1 MRSPRLFHHPQRCPR
16 RRSLT
21 TLLRGGVLCAA
32 LTAPAALAQ
41 SVPPVSLP
49 PSLDPNRLEQRFDR
63 PVTPQSLP
71 EIEMPAPEKAPPPTD
86 AERVKLTLTE
96 LQISGNSVYD
106 ADALSPLWR
115 DLLNRPVTLADLYA
129 VRDAITSKYRSDGYV
144 LSQAIVPAQR
154 IRNGVVRLEVVEGY
168 VNAVVIQGDA
178 TDRLGLLRRMGDKIT
193 QSRPL
198 RMADM
203 ERYVLLADD
212 LPGVAVKTV
221 LEASPDTP
229 GASQLTMTLERT
241 PVDGSLTLD
250 NRGTRS
256 VGPIQATGTL
266 NVEDQAGL
274 FERTT
279 LQAIG
284 TQQWRELRYLDLGQS
299 VPIDAEGTTLSYGVR
314 RSWSRPGDSVRPL
327 ELDSLTSSVRV
338 GLSHPFLRS
347 RAETLRGEVS
357 VTYRN
362 SRTTALSNLL
372 SEDRLRIVSADLS
385 YDVSDSWDGT
395 NVVSLQLS
403 KGLDILHSTRSGS
416 AGLTR
421 SGGRSDFRK
430 ANLTAQRNQK
440 LGDAHILVLAGE
452 AQYSPDELLSS
463 EEFGVGGKAYGRAF
477 DSSEISGDSGFSL
490 RAELQRI
497 LEVSSGG
504 PDYAMI
510 YGFGDYGA
518 VWNYE
523 SGSRHGRRS
532 LASAGVGV
540 RFGLLQH
547 IDASLELAKPF
558 IAVPTSTLDRG
569 ARVFFTLSTRF

>member
-1 MRSPRLFHHPQRCPR
+1 MRRPRLSRPRPSRCGLPAALLLA
-16 RRSLT
+16 SLC
-21 TLLRGGVLCAA
+21 GG
-32 LTAPAALAQ
+32 LTAPTALAQ
-41 SVPPVSLP
+41 TAPPVVLP
-49 PSLDPNRLEQRFDR
+49 PSLDPNRLEQRFER
-63 PVTPQSLP
+63 PLTPQSLP
-71 EIEMPAPEKAPPPTD
+71 EIEMPAPEKAPPPKD
-86 AERVKLTLTE
+86 AERITLTLTE

-106 ADALSPLWR
+106 VETLSPLWR
-115 DLLNRPVTLADLYA
+115 DLLNRPATLADLYG
-129 VRDAITSKYRSDGYV
+129 VRDAITSKYRNAGYV

-168 VNAVVIQGDA
+168 VSDVVIQGEA
-178 TDRLGLLRRMGDKIT
+178 RDRLGLLRRMGEKIKD
-193 QSRPL
+193 SRPL

-221 LEASPDTP
+221 LEAAPDTP

-241 PVDGSLTLD
+241 PFDGSLALD

-256 VGPIQATGTL
+256 VGPLQLTGVL
-266 NVEDQAGL
+266 NVEDQFGL

-279 LQAIG
+279 AQAIG
-284 TQQWRELRYLDLGQS
+284 AQQWRELRYLDLGQS
-299 VPIDAEGTTLSYGVR
+299 VPLDAEGTILNYGVR
-314 RSWSRPGDSVRPL
+314 RSWSQPGDSVRPL
-327 ELDSLTSSVRV
+327 ELDSLTSSIRV

-347 RAETLRGEVS
+347 RAETLRGEMT
-357 VTYRN
+357 VTFRD
-362 SRTTALSNLL
+362 SRTTALGDPL
-372 SEDRLRIVSADLS
+372 SEDRLRILSADLS
-385 YDVSDSWDGT
+385 YDVSDDWDGS
-395 NVVSLQLS
+395 NVLSLQLS
-403 KGLDILHSTRSGS
+403 KGLDILHPTRSGS

-421 SGGRSDFRK
+421 AGGRSDFRK
-430 ANLTAQRNQK
+430 MNLTAQRNQK

-477 DSSEISGDSGFSL
+477 DSSEISGDSGFSV
-490 RAELQRI
+490 RGELQRI
-497 LEVSSGG
+497 LEVSQDG

-532 LASAGVGV
+532 LASAGAGV
-540 RFGLLQH
+540 RFGLFKQF
-547 IDASLELAKPF
+547 DVSLELAKPF

-569 ARVFFTLSTRF
+569 MRIFFNLSTRF

>member
-1 MRSPRLFHHPQRCPR
+1 MRSPRLFRHPH
-16 RRSLT
+16 RRSLAA
-21 TLLRGGVLCAA
+21 LLRGGVLCAA

-41 SVPPVSLP
+41 GVPPVSLP

-71 EIEMPAPEKAPPPTD
+71 EIEMPAPEKAPPPKD

-115 DLLNRPVTLADLYA
+115 ELLNRPVTLADLYA
-129 VRDAITSKYRSDGYV
+129 VRDAITGKYRNDGYV

-168 VNAVVIQGDA
+168 VNAVVIQGDT

-241 PVDGSLTLD
+241 PVDGSLTFD

-299 VPIDAEGTTLSYGVR
+299 VPIDAEGTTLNYGVR

-357 VTYRN
+357 VSYRN
-362 SRTTALSNLL
+362 SRTTALANPL
-372 SEDRLRIVSADLS
+372 SEDRLRSLSADLS
-385 YDVSDSWDGT
+385 YDVSDGWGGS

-403 KGLDILHSTRSGS
+403 KGLDILRSSRSGS

-421 SGGRSDFRK
+421 VGGRSDYRK

-440 LGDAHILVLAGE
+440 LDDAHILVLAGE

-477 DSSEISGDSGFSL
+477 DSSEISGDSGFSV
-490 RAELQRI
+490 RAELQRV
-497 LEVSSGG
+497 LEVSSDG

-510 YGFGDYGA
+510 YSFGDYGA

-532 LASAGVGV
+532 LASAGVGL
-540 RFGLLQH
+540 RFGLFQH
-547 IDASLELAKPF
+547 FDASLEAAKPF
-558 IAVPTSTLDRG
+558 ITVPTSTLDRG
-569 ARVFFTLSTRF
+569 ARLFFTLSTWF

>member
-1 MRSPRLFHHPQRCPR
+1 MRRLRPSR
-16 RRSLT
+16 RGL
-21 TLLRGGVLCAA
+21 
-32 LTAPAALAQ
+32 PAALLLGSLCGALAAPSALAQ
-41 SVPPVSLP
+41 TAPPVVLP
-49 PSLDPNRLEQRFDR
+49 PSLDPNRLEQRFER
-63 PVTPQSLP
+63 PLTPQSLP
-71 EIEMPAPEKAPPPTD
+71 EIEMPAPEKAPPPKD
-86 AERVKLTLTE
+86 AERVTLTLTE
-96 LQISGNSVYD
+96 LQITGNSVYD
-106 ADALSPLWR
+106 VETLSPLWR
-115 DLLNRPVTLADLYA
+115 DLLNRPVTLADLYG
-129 VRDAITSKYRSDGYV
+129 VRDAITNKYRNAGYV

-168 VNAVVIQGDA
+168 VSDVVIQGEA
-178 TDRLGLLRRMGDKIT
+178 RDRLGLLRRMGEKIKA
-193 QSRPL
+193 SRPL
-198 RMADM
+198 RMTDM

-221 LEASPDTP
+221 LEAAPDTP

-241 PVDGSLTLD
+241 PFDGSLALD

-256 VGPIQATGTL
+256 VGPMQLTGVL
-266 NVEDQAGL
+266 NVEDQLGL

-279 LQAIG
+279 AQAIG
-284 TQQWRELRYLDLGQS
+284 AQQWRELRYLDLGQS
-299 VPIDAEGTTLSYGVR
+299 VPLDAEGTTLNYGVR
-314 RSWSRPGDSVRPL
+314 RSWSQPGDSVRSL
-327 ELDSLTSSVRV
+327 ELDSLTSSARV

-347 RAETLRGEVS
+347 RAETLRGELTFTV
-357 VTYRN
+357 RD
-362 SRTTALSNLL
+362 SRTTALGDPL
-372 SEDRLRIVSADLS
+372 SEDRLRILSADVS
-385 YDVSDSWDGT
+385 YDVSDDWDGG
-395 NVVSLQLS
+395 NVLSLQLS
-403 KGLDILHSTRSGS
+403 KGLDILRPTRSGS

-430 ANLTAQRNQK
+430 INLTAQRNQK

-477 DSSEISGDSGFSL
+477 DSSEISGDSGFSV

-497 LEVSSGG
+497 LEVSQDGL
-504 PDYAMI
+504 DYAMI

-540 RFGLLQH
+540 RFGLFKQF
-547 IDASLELAKPF
+547 DANLELAKPF
-558 IAVPTSTLDRG
+558 IAVPTSTLDRA
-569 ARVFFTLSTRF
+569 ARIFFNLSTRF